1 MKLKNILHYIG
12 LLALFIT
19 TLLGWLY
26 SDGRDRLI
34 VSIIIGVIL
43 MFIMFFLVTLM
54 VKKREETHVNLVHVI
69 SLWSIYIT
77 IAVFGA
83 FFSLHSVTIM
93 SVANEDLK
101 NNGNQ
106 KLESLIELRDIFEDP
121 KTGERNIVKRQLETN
136 INSLLQSYISAVDE
150 TSKDSLENIL
160 TDDYNFDPE
169 ALASL
174 HEIEDKQELINKWI
188 EYNYDDKIDDFYSKI
203 EIKLQKCHLENKNTF
218 NDNDRLKIHEV
229 YYDLD
234 TVLSENKKAIEE
246 NFSSLINKYGI
257 EADVYKDYKLPE
269 TTVSINSFWELQR
282 KYGPITSIAIYLLIH
297 LLILCPFLLTNKKG
311 LKPKASEDNVMEL

>member
-26 SDGRDRLI
+26 WDGRDKLI
-34 VSIIIGVIL
+34 ASIIIGVIL

-83 FFSLHSVTIM
+83 FLSLHSITIM

-106 KLESLIELRDIFEDP
+106 KLESLIELREIFKDP
-121 KTGERNIVKRQLETN
+121 KTGERNIVKRKLETD
-136 INSLLQSYISAVDE
+136 ISELLQSYISAVDE

-174 HEIEDKQELINKWI
+174 HEIEDKQELRNKWI
-188 EYNYDDKIDDFYSKI
+188 EYNYTDKINDFYSKI
-203 EIKLQKCHLENKNTF
+203 EEELKSYHLKNKNTF

-246 NFSSLINKYGI
+246 NFSNLINKYGI
-257 EADVYKDYKLPE
+257 EADVYKDYKLTE
-269 TTVSINSFWELQR
+269 TTVSINSLSELRRQ
-282 KYGPITSIAIYLLIH
+282 YDPITSIAIYLLIH
-297 LLILCPFLLTNKKG
+297 LLILCPFLLTKKKG
-311 LKPKASEDNVMEL
+311 LKPKAMEDNAMEL

>member
-12 LLALFIT
+12 LLALFFT

-26 SDGRDRLI
+26 WRGDDNLSLA
-34 VSIIIGVIL
+34 IIIGVIL

-83 FFSLHSVTIM
+83 FLSLHSITIM

-106 KLESLIELRDIFEDP
+106 KVESLIELRDIFEDP
-121 KTGERNIVKRQLETN
+121 RTGERNIVKRQLETN

-160 TDDYNFDPE
+160 TDDYNFDPK
-169 ALASL
+169 ALTSL
-174 HEIEDKQELINKWI
+174 HEIEDKQGVRNDWIKW
-188 EYNYDDKIDDFYSKI
+188 NYTDKINDFYSEI
-203 EIKLQKCHLENKNTF
+203 EKELKSYHLNNKNIF
-218 NDNDRLKIHEV
+218 NDNEILKINEV
-229 YYDLD
+229 YYELD

-246 NFSSLINKYGI
+246 NFSEIINKYGI
-257 EADVYKDYKLPE
+257 DEDVYKDYKLPE
-269 TTVSINSFWELQR
+269 TTVSINSLSELR
-282 KYGPITSIAIYLLIH
+282 KQYNPLYYIVFYLIIH
-297 LLILCPFLLTNKKG
+297 LLILCPFLLTKKKG
-311 LKPKASEDNVMEL
+311 LKPKAMEDNAMEL

>member
-83 FFSLHSVTIM
+83 LLSLHSITIM

-174 HEIEDKQELINKWI
+174 HEIEDKQELRNKWI
-188 EYNYDDKIDDFYSKI
+188 EYNYTDEIKKFYSKI
-203 EIKLQKCHLENKNTF
+203 EEELKSYHLKNKNTF

-311 LKPKASEDNVMEL
+311 LKPKASEDNAMEL

>member
-12 LLALFIT
+12 LLALFFT

-26 SDGRDRLI
+26 WRGDDNLSLA
-34 VSIIIGVIL
+34 IIIGVIL

-54 VKKREETHVNLVHVI
+54 VKKRQETHVNLVHVI
-69 SLWSIYIT
+69 SLWSIYIA

-83 FFSLHSVTIM
+83 FLSLHSITIM

-106 KLESLIELRDIFEDP
+106 KLESLIELREIFKDP
-121 KTGERNIVKRQLETN
+121 KTGERNIVKRKLETD
-136 INSLLQSYISAVDE
+136 ISELLQSYISAVDE

-160 TDDYNFDPE
+160 TDDYNFDPK
-169 ALASL
+169 ALTSL

-188 EYNYDDKIDDFYSKI
+188 EYNYDEKIDDFYSDI
-203 EIKLQKCHLENKNTF
+203 EKELKSYHLNNKNIF
-218 NDNDRLKIHEV
+218 NDNEILKINEV
-229 YYDLD
+229 YYELD

-246 NFSSLINKYGI
+246 NFSEIINKYGI
-257 EADVYKDYKLPE
+257 DEDVYKDYKLPE
-269 TTVSINSFWELQR
+269 TTVSINSLSELR
-282 KYGPITSIAIYLLIH
+282 KQYNPLYYIVFYLIIH
-297 LLILCPFLLTNKKG
+297 LLILCPFLLTKKKG
-311 LKPKASEDNVMEL
+311 LKPKAMEDNAMEL